1 MTQLPL
7 GQQSYERTFGRM
19 PEIKLVN
26 RFFEDNPTNRVDETA
41 LLTRPGTRFQK
52 QIGGGRIRKIFWQ
65 DGAFGGDIFVVAGT
79 SLYRYDP
86 EADTVTQI
94 TGVIQG
100 DGTPDMAVVV
110 GPGYE
115 HLFIADGLLFQVYT
129 GTGFATGTLTL
140 DLVSGGPNIASQT
153 VQIGTVYYQ
162 WTTGNVDTGTPD
174 GSSGS
179 PFLVSTGADDEG
191 SLANLVLAIN
201 ATGTPGVT
209 YSTAL
214 TGQNTIVSAEQP
226 TATTVEVTSRTT
238 ASSNNS
244 VAISVTGSELSWD
257 DSTLDGAGAETLIG
271 VAMPDGRAVSQV
283 TSLNGFAL
291 VTEANGQR
299 VYFVRPGELTV
310 EANDFFSAE
319 DEPDEIVTIR
329 QVGDTVAIL
338 GQNSIEYWYA
348 TGDTS
353 PGADTFLPVS
363 GRVYSLGV
371 LPGSVVRIR
380 DTITFVGTDDKVYVL
395 QGPPEP
401 LESNYG
407 ISERIRRARTAQRE
421 A

>member
-1 MTQLPL
+1 MTNLPL
-7 GQQSYERTFGRM
+7 GQQSYERQYGRM
-19 PEIKLVN
+19 PQIKLVN
-26 RFFEDNPTNRVDETA
+26 RFFEDNPTNRAEQIS

-52 QIGGGRIRKIFWQ
+52 QVGSGRIRKLFWQ
-65 DGAFGGDIFVVAGT
+65 EGAFGDDVFVVAGT

-86 EADTVTQI
+86 EADTVEQI
-94 TGVIQG
+94 LGTVQG

-110 GPGYE
+110 GPGFE

-140 DLVSGGPNIASQT
+140 DAVSGGPNIASQT
-153 VQIGTVYYQ
+153 VRIGSVYYQ
-162 WTTGNVDTGTPD
+162 WTSSSVDAGTPD
-174 GSSGS
+174 GSSGA
-179 PFLVSTGADDEG
+179 PFLVATGGDDAG
-191 SLANLVLAIN
+191 SLENLASAIN
-201 ATGTPGVT
+201 ADGTPGTT

-214 TGQNTIVSAEQP
+214 TGQNTIVSAVAEP
-226 TATTVEVTSRTT
+226 TFVEVTSRTT

-244 VAISVTGSELSWD
+244 VATTVTGTELSWGN
-257 DSTLDGAGAETLIG
+257 STLAGAGVETLTG
-271 VAMPDGRAVSQV
+271 VAMPDGRAASQV
-283 TSLNGFAL
+283 SSLNGFAL
-291 VTEANGQR
+291 VTESNAQR
-299 VYFVRPGELTV
+299 VYFVRPGEITI

-338 GQNSIEYWYA
+338 GQNSIEFWYT

-363 GRVYSLGV
+363 GRVFSLGV

-380 DTITFVGTDDKVYVL
+380 DTIMFVGTDFKVYSMSG
-395 QGPPEP
+395 QPEP
-401 LESNYG
+401 LEPNHG
-407 ISERIRRARTAQRE
+407 ISERIRRAQAAQRE